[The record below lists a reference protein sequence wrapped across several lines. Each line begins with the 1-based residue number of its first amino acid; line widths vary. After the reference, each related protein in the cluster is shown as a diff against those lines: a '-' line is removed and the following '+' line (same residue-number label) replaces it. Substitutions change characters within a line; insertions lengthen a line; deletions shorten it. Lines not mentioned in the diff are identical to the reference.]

1 MILVD
6 FSSAVHRC
14 LHTQIKHTKPQTING
29 KFRTSDFAD
38 YWKCLILE
46 ELFKI
51 GLEYRPYLTSPNN
64 SGIVLCLDYFNK
76 KYWRKNFYPE
86 YKEQR
91 GKARE
96 ESEVDFKEF
105 FQIQNELTQI
115 LKDNSPWKV
124 FETEG
129 QEADDLIL
137 VLSREFQDKEPILI
151 HSPDKDFIQCQRYS
165 PLIKQFSPLTMKW
178 ITPDT
183 KSGSMQE
190 WIYEHICLG
199 DDSDNVPKIVQD
211 TEFSSEFI
219 QYMKDKNQEYI
230 VYDWKKLPYNEQ
242 KEFLESFELGFDG
255 VYKKMRFGSQAL
267 KKKIKEH
274 GSIGEWIKTDKVLED
289 NFFRNYTLVMEEGI
303 PSYLRAQIIKDFN
316 DQSTEFDQ
324 GAFEKYLKENRLNS
338 LIPMLP
344 QEFRGEITLDFFEW

>member
-6 FSSAVHRC
+6 FSSQVHRC
-14 LHTQIKHTKPQTING
+14 LFTQINQTKPQLIDG
-29 KFRTSDFAD
+29 KYRTQDFQD

-51 GLEYRPYLTSPNN
+51 AQEFQPYLNTKPNQ
-64 SGIVLCLDYFNK
+64 GMVLCLDYFNK
-76 KYWRKNFYPE
+76 KYWRKNYYPE
-86 YKEQR
+86 YKDHR
-91 GKARE
+91 GKKRE
-96 ESEVDFKEF
+96 ESEIDYIEF
-105 FQIQNELTQI
+105 FEIQNELANF
-115 LKDNSPWKV
+115 LKENTPWKV

-129 QEADDLIL
+129 QEADDLIM
-137 VLSREFQDKEPILI
+137 VLCREFQDKEPILI

-211 TEFSSEFI
+211 TEFSSDFI

-267 KKKIKEH
+267 KKKLKEY
-274 GSIGEWIKTDKVLED
+274 GSIEEWIKTDKVLED

-303 PSYLRAQIIKDFN
+303 PTYLREQIINDFK
-316 DQSTEFDQ
+316 DQSTAFDQ
-324 GAFEKYLKENRLNS
+324 NLFESYLKENRLNS

-344 QEFRGEITLDFFEW
+344 QNFRGEITLDFFEW